1 MARDYPCGRVPSGWA
16 PGQGSRGA
24 LTRIRKWAPM
34 GLAAL
39 FAGSGTLHLMR
50 PRLFRSL
57 VPAPLPA
64 RDPIILASGIAEL
77 ACTSALIAR
86 ARWAGRASALLLVLV
101 FPGNVAF
108 AVDVARR
115 PTAPRVLVAVAWAR
129 LPLQDP
135 RIWAELQARHAGRHG
150 APPER

>member
-24 LTRIRKWAPM
+24 LTRIRGWAPF

-50 PRLFRSL
+50 PRVFRSL
-57 VPAPLPA
+57 VPTPLPT
-64 RDPIILASGIAEL
+64 RDPIIFASGIVEL
-77 ACTSALIAR
+77 ACAGALITR
-86 ARWAGRASALLLVLV
+86 TRWAGPASALLLVLV

-108 AVDVARR
+108 AADAARR

-129 LPLQDP
+129 LPLQAP
-135 RIWAELQARHAGRHG
+135 LIWAALQARPAGRHG